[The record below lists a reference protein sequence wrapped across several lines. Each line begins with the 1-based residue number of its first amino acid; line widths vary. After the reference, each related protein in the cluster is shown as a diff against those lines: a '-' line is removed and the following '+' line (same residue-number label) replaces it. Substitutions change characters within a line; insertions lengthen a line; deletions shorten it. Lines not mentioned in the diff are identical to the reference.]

1 MTVRPFR
8 GKGVS
13 LVRVT
18 PRNEAGQLV
27 FLKKKKNSS
36 TLGELQLQSQEAEDR
51 VRHPIFPGPP
61 GGARPLKTAS
71 PFLRGSPGRRGC
83 PEAGA
88 LVSRLLKPF
97 PFVREAPWEPAVR
110 PAQPP
115 LAPRPP
121 GAQREGGAGL
131 QPPPRRR
138 GRDPRE
144 FGPPRCGS
152 VVPSL
157 PGPPRSPLSACAGL
171 SLRRANTAQ
180 RAEPRGARRAAARAA
195 GSRRGRSP
203 RSSCGPTDAR
213 TMAAE
218 GPGPG
223 ARLWA
228 AALLLLGLP
237 RLSTPANG
245 ECPWSVHEAA
255 GPGWLIGSRW
265 GKRSSPGLPPGTSP
279 EHGQLG
285 RERGEW
291 PSCHPASP
299 LPAPRVASGRNAPWS
314 PSTTPSCG
322 ARTGESLCFD
332 LTALPLA
339 FQDLEKS
346 AK

>member
-1 MTVRPFR
+1 M
-8 GKGVS
+8 
-13 LVRVT
+13 RVT
-18 PRNEAGQLV
+18 PRNELGQLV
-27 FLKKKKNSS
+27 FLKKKKKIPLQEDPSCKVKKQR
-36 TLGELQLQSQEAEDR
+36 TELG
-51 VRHPIFPGPP
+51 
-61 GGARPLKTAS
+61 
-71 PFLRGSPGRRGC
+71 
-83 PEAGA
+83 
-88 LVSRLLKPF
+88 SRLF
-97 PFVREAPWEPAVR
+97 PVLLEGLGLSR
-110 PAQPP
+110 
-115 LAPRPP
+115 PRPP
-121 GAQREGGAGL
+121 FSAGPQAGGDSLKPVLRSPASSSPSPSSGRRLGSLPSSGAASFGTETSRCPA
-131 QPPPRRR
+131 RRR
-138 GRDPRE
+138 SRAAAASPAPPTRPPGVW
-144 FGPPRCGS
+144 PPRCGS
-152 VVPSL
+152 GVPSL

-279 EHGQLG
+279 EHGHLG
-285 RERGEW
+285 RERGER

-299 LPAPRVASGRNAPWS
+299 LSAPRVASSRNAPRS

-322 ARTGESLCFD
+322 ARAGESLCFD

-339 FQDLEKS
+339 FQDLLEKS